1 LEGLETLVQTRFGL
15 SASSQAPLATISHA
29 FSHYKLSI
37 LVQPMHIALVPSQLS
52 EPQYSW
58 LSLEE
63 ANAAGIPTPVRKI
76 LQLLL
81 AEVQTKKSA

>member
-1 LEGLETLVQTRFGL
+1 
-15 SASSQAPLATISHA
+15 
-29 FSHYKLSI
+29 
-37 LVQPMHIALVPSQLS
+37 MHVARRSSQLS

>member
-1 LEGLETLVQTRFGL
+1 
-15 SASSQAPLATISHA
+15 
-29 FSHYKLSI
+29 
-37 LVQPMHIALVPSQLS
+37 MHIAKVPSQVS

-76 LQLLL
+76 LRLLL
-81 AEVQTKKSA
+81 AEAEIKKSA

>member
-1 LEGLETLVQTRFGL
+1 M
-15 SASSQAPLATISHA
+15 ATISHA

-37 LVQPMHIALVPSQLS
+37 HVQPMHVTQVPSQVS
-52 EPQYSW
+52 EPQFIW

-81 AEVQTKKSA
+81 AEAETKKSA

>member
-1 LEGLETLVQTRFGL
+1 
-15 SASSQAPLATISHA
+15 
-29 FSHYKLSI
+29 
-37 LVQPMHIALVPSQLS
+37 MHVTQVPNQVS

-81 AEVQTKKSA
+81 AEVQTKKTA

>member
-1 LEGLETLVQTRFGL
+1 L
-15 SASSQAPLATISHA
+15 
-29 FSHYKLSI
+29 
-37 LVQPMHIALVPSQLS
+37 HIAKVPSQVS

-58 LSLEE
+58 LSLEA

-76 LQLLL
+76 LHLLL